1 MSRLHRLALA
11 LFLCGAAPLAHA
23 SAYRSVCPAD
33 PGQAPTGELTATR
46 VAAAKVDDDQDRL
59 YEGAV
64 WKDGALYLSDFVH
77 SGRFPSRIRR
87 FTPPDRWETV
97 LEDSGSNGLALD
109 TEGHLIAATHD
120 RKQVARVDLE
130 DGSRT
135 ALVSTFDGA
144 PFNSPNDLVM
154 AADGTLYFTDPDY
167 QRKAAPGGQPLTR
180 VYRHHEG
187 TTTVVDDTLRNPNG
201 IALSPEYVYAIGPGD
216 MVPDQRRFGVFYMP
230 RTTLAGIFD
239 MNGAFNQLVVRLG
252 PGADD
257 AARNR
262 QPRGHLQ
269 PHGDGR
275 RVPAAGGQP
284 AKQRRS
290 PGLLTEVK
298 RLGVELPGKVNH
310 LLSFDPSGAE
320 GHAQAL
326 CEVFPVPPG

>member
-1 MSRLHRLALA
+1 MPRRHRLALA
-11 LFLCGAAPLAHA
+11 LFLCGAAPFAHA

-97 LEDSGSNGLALD
+97 VGDSGSNGLALD

-120 RKQVARVDLE
+120 RKQVTRVDLE

-135 ALVSTFDGA
+135 ALVSRFDGA

-187 TTTVVDDTLRNPNG
+187 KTTVVDDTLRNPNG
-201 IALSPEYVYAIGPGD
+201 IALSPDGDTLYVAGGTDEGDVLRAYALRDGVPGPGRD
-216 MVPDQRRFGVFYMP
+216 
-230 RTTLAGIFD
+230 LARI
-239 MNGAFNQLVVRLG
+239 NG
-252 PGADD
+252 
-257 AARNR
+257 
-262 QPRGHLQ
+262 
-269 PHGDGR
+269 GDGLAVDCLGNVYVTEHGER
-275 RVPAAGGQP
+275 RVRVFSPAGKVLATIRVDANITNAAFGGQD
-284 AKQRRS
+284 RRTLFLTGAAS
-290 PGLLTEVK
+290 LWSIDLDVAGL
-298 RLGVELPGKVNH
+298 PY
-310 LLSFDPSGAE
+310 
-320 GHAQAL
+320 
-326 CEVFPVPPG
+326 

>member
-1 MSRLHRLALA
+1 MPRRHRLALA

-97 LEDSGSNGLALD
+97 VGDSGSNGLALD

-135 ALVSTFDGA
+135 ALVSSFDGA

-187 TTTVVDDTLRNPNG
+187 KTTVVDDTLRNPNG
-201 IALSPEYVYAIGPGD
+201 IALSPDGGTLYVAGGTDEGDVLRAYTLRDGVPGPGRD
-216 MVPDQRRFGVFYMP
+216 
-230 RTTLAGIFD
+230 LARI
-239 MNGAFNQLVVRLG
+239 NG
-252 PGADD
+252 
-257 AARNR
+257 
-262 QPRGHLQ
+262 
-269 PHGDGR
+269 GDGLAVDCLGNVYVTEHGER
-275 RVPAAGGQP
+275 RVRVFSPAGKVLATIGVDANITNAAFGGQD
-284 AKQRRS
+284 RRTLFLTGAAS
-290 PGLLTEVK
+290 LWSIDLDVAGL
-298 RLGVELPGKVNH
+298 PY
-310 LLSFDPSGAE
+310 
-320 GHAQAL
+320 
-326 CEVFPVPPG
+326 

>member
-1 MSRLHRLALA
+1 MPRRHRLALA
-11 LFLCGAAPLAHA
+11 LFLCGAAPFAHA

-46 VAAAKVDDDQDRL
+46 VAAATVDDDQDRL

-97 LEDSGSNGLALD
+97 VGDSGSNGLALD

-120 RKQVARVDLE
+120 RKQVARVDLA

-135 ALVSTFDGA
+135 ALVSSFDGA

-187 TTTVVDDTLRNPNG
+187 KTTVVDDTLRNPNG
-201 IALSPEYVYAIGPGD
+201 IALSPDGGTLYVAGGTDEGDVLRAYALRDGVPGPGRD
-216 MVPDQRRFGVFYMP
+216 
-230 RTTLAGIFD
+230 LARI
-239 MNGAFNQLVVRLG
+239 NG
-252 PGADD
+252 
-257 AARNR
+257 
-262 QPRGHLQ
+262 
-269 PHGDGR
+269 GDGLAVDCLGNVYVTEHGER
-275 RVPAAGGQP
+275 RVRVFSPAGKVLATIGVDANITNAAFGGQD
-284 AKQRRS
+284 RRTLFLTGAAS
-290 PGLLTEVK
+290 LWSIDLDVAGL
-298 RLGVELPGKVNH
+298 PY
-310 LLSFDPSGAE
+310 
-320 GHAQAL
+320 
-326 CEVFPVPPG
+326 